1 MSIAPTG
8 RRRRLDGGT
17 GAAPGPDA
25 CGKIAAERLL
35 EDRLVEMINQFAGVS
50 NEPFFRPRFH
60 SKARLPR
67 LQKIN
72 MEGRAL
78 LLDFRE

>member
-1 MSIAPTG
+1 MAGLELRPARMRSRSFEAG
-8 RRRRLDGGT
+8 SS
-17 GAAPGPDA
+17 AAS

-35 EDRLVEMINQFAGVS
+35 EDRLVEMINQFAGAS

-78 LLDFRE
+78 LCDFRE